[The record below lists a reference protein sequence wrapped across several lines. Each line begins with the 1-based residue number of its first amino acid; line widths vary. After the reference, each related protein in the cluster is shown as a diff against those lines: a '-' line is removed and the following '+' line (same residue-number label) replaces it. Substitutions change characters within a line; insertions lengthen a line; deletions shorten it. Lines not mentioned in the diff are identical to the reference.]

1 VLTILE
7 RDRAALDA
15 HGARD
20 KPLLAT
26 EITWPSSSGHAPPQF
41 GVGVTEAEQ
50 AQRIDAVMP
59 MLAAARTKL
68 ELAGVYWYTW
78 MGDESPT
85 ANPYAFDYAGLLG
98 YDSGRVTAKPALA
111 AFRRQAPGFTRSGS
125 R

>member
-1 VLTILE
+1 MHPYTAQPAGVLTILK

-41 GVGVTEAEQ
+41 GVGVTETEQ

-78 MGDESPT
+78 LGDESPT
-85 ANPYAFDYAGLLG
+85 ATRTHSTTPGCSGTTTAG
-98 YDSGRVTAKPALA
+98 
-111 AFRRQAPGFTRSGS
+111 
-125 R
+125 